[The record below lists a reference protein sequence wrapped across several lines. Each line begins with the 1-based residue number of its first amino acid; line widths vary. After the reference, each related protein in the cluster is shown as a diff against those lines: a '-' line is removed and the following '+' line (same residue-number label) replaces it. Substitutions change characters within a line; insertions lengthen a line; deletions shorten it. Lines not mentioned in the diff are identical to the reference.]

1 MYREDASRDGEQETA
16 LGRLAVWFVGGV
28 GALFVL
34 FVLTVVVF
42 RLFAKF
48 ML

>member
-1 MYREDASRDGEQETA
+1 MYREDASRDSEQETA

-28 GALFVL
+28 GVLFALFVL
-34 FVLTVVVF
+34 VVVVF
-42 RLFAKF
+42 RLFVKF

>member
-1 MYREDASRDGEQETA
+1 MYREDASRHGEQETA
-16 LGRLAVWFVGGV
+16 LGRRAVWFVGGV
-28 GALFVL
+28 GVL
-34 FVLTVVVF
+34 FARVVLVGVVF